1 MSATTDRVLDLSTPC
16 ARVAESLDLEV
27 PRDFAAATRAT
38 WLGRMV
44 NEHRSGTVFEH
55 TADGLARAGCS
66 KEIVDECRGF
76 AEEER
81 RHGVLCGA
89 VVVRAGGEARVSIGA
104 NEPFPEHADTTPR
117 AAAVRNLISISCMAE
132 TVAVALIGDERERMP
147 EGPLR
152 ELLTGIWADE
162 VGHARFGWRT
172 VADLL
177 PTLDADER
185 EAVVAYL
192 PVAFEHLERHELSHL
207 PEGIQ
212 ASREGEKYGLCSGTD
227 ARELF
232 YVTVDRAVVA
242 GLEALG
248 LPARHAWES
257 RGLSEVARRNAV
269 DACSSTKARPLP
281 TAMTSPFASHAR
293 S

>member
-1 MSATTDRVLDLSTPC
+1 MHSLGSAGSSLHAREARVSGTVGPRELDLSSPC
-16 ARVAESLDLEV
+16 ARVAASLDLEV

-44 NEHRSGTVFEH
+44 NEYRSGTVFEH

-66 KEIVDECRGF
+66 TEIVDECRGF

-212 ASREGEKYGLCSGTD
+212 ASREGEKYGLCSGVE

-232 YVTVDRAVVA
+232 YATVDRAVVA

-248 LPARHAWES
+248 LPAHRAWEARKES
-257 RGLSEVARRNAV
+257 PRREAASTTLS
-269 DACSSTKARPLP
+269 
-281 TAMTSPFASHAR
+281 
-293 S
+293 